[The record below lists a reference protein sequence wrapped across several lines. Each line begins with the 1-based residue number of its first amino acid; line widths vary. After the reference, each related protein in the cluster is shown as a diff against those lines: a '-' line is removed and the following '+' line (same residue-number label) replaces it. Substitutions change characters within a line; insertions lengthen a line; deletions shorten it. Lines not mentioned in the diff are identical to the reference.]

1 MTTMPQRSGGVRDP
15 LGRDDQTDVR
25 RPTIL
30 ASWQRCAARG
40 LAPDRLDV
48 PHCGE
53 FDVESPLV
61 RLASPVLRALQ
72 ASLTDE
78 PVSVMISEAD
88 GTVVGRFCS
97 DRDILRALDAVALAP
112 GSTYSEAAV
121 GTNGFGLALVDDR
134 ASLVEG
140 RDHYTEQLSAFT
152 CAGTPVHDPA
162 TSKVVGALSLTT
174 WSLRR
179 HDLLMA
185 LAAQTA
191 MNIEARMAGQA
202 GAVSVGELDGYLRAI
217 ADRRHGPDETPGP
230 RLTALERLEREAM
243 VDALARCGG
252 RVTEAARDLGLSRAT
267 TYRRI
272 RHYRID
278 LTGF

>member
-1 MTTMPQRSGGVRDP
+1 MTTSPDWRYAGVP
-15 LGRDDQTDVR
+15 PGRRVGK
-25 RPTIL
+25 PTVQSRIL
-30 ASWQRCAARG
+30 ASWQRCAERG
-40 LAPDRLDV
+40 LASDALDV
-48 PHCGE
+48 PHTDE
-53 FDVESPLV
+53 IDTESELV
-61 RLASPVLRALQ
+61 RLATPVLRALQ
-72 ASLTDE
+72 ASLNDE

-97 DRDILRALDAVALAP
+97 DRSILAALDAVALAP

-134 ASLVEG
+134 ATLVSG
-140 RDHYTEQLSAFT
+140 RDHYSQPLSAFT

-162 TSKVVGALSLTT
+162 TGAVVGALSLTT

-191 MNIEARMAGQA
+191 MNVEARMAGQA
-202 GAVSVGELDGYLRAI
+202 GAASVRQLDGYLRAI
-217 ADRRHGPDETPGP
+217 ADRREPAPGSTGP
-230 RLTALERLEREAM
+230 RLTALERLEREAL
-243 VDALARCGG
+243 VDALTRCGG

-267 TYRRI
+267 AYRRI

-278 LTGF
+278 VTPS